1 MIRALA
7 LTAAAIAWAGP
18 ALAHPHVWIDARATL
33 RFDEGR
39 ITAIAM
45 RWRFDEMFS
54 DFVIGEYD
62 KNGDGTFDA
71 EETRLVGDEAFAA
84 LAELGWLT
92 HLKVA
97 DQAIALPAYRDLAVS
112 VDDRIVTYSFELPLP
127 EPLDPAGKDITLGV
141 YDDSYYIDVLMEE
154 SEPLVFA
161 GEPPEACRFEM
172 VEDTKNPIYFGMV
185 NPIVAEV
192 RCAS

>member
-7 LTAAAIAWAGP
+7 LAAAAAAWAGP

-33 RFDEGR
+33 RFEGGK
-39 ITAIAM
+39 IAAVAM
-45 RWRFDEMFS
+45 HWRFDEVFS

-62 KNGDGTFDA
+62 RNGDGAFDA
-71 EETRLVGDEAFAA
+71 EEIRLVDDEAFAA
-84 LAELGWLT
+84 LSELGWLT
-92 HLKVA
+92 HLKIDETAV
-97 DQAIALPAYRDLAVS
+97 ALPAYRNFAVAAE
-112 VDDRIVTYSFELPLP
+112 DRIVTYTFELPLT
-127 EPLDPAGKDITLGV
+127 EPVDPAGKDITLGV

-154 SEPLVFA
+154 SEPLLFA
-161 GEPPEACRFEM
+161 GDTPEACRFEM